1 MRVAESI
8 ILDALTRG
16 GCIKTFYRISSRQAA
31 ESATRIPEGY
41 ILESPGER
49 EDIVLSRADFHAL
62 EKLLEQISFNA
73 PELTEKTI
81 TVDEA
86 YVDKQLADIVINRD
100 LTQFIL

>member
-49 EDIVLSRADFHAL
+49 KILCSRADFHAL
-62 EKLLEQISFNA
+62 EKLLEQKETWEQVVGVTCFGGA
-73 PELTEKTI
+73 TWQLRP
-81 TVDEA
+81 TV
-86 YVDKQLADIVINRD
+86 QS
-100 LTQFIL
+100 

>member
-41 ILESPGER
+41 ILESPGEQ

-62 EKLLEQISFNA
+62 EKLLEQKETWEQVVGVTCFGGA
-73 PELTEKTI
+73 TWQLRP
-81 TVDEA
+81 TV
-86 YVDKQLADIVINRD
+86 QS
-100 LTQFIL
+100 

>member
-31 ESATRIPEGY
+31 ESATRVPEGY

-49 EDIVLSRADFHAL
+49 EDIVLSHADFHAL
-62 EKLLEQISFNA
+62 EKQLEQKETWEQVVGVTCFGGA
-73 PELTEKTI
+73 TW
-81 TVDEA
+81 
-86 YVDKQLADIVINRD
+86 QLRAGSV
-100 LTQFIL
+100 

>member
-62 EKLLEQISFNA
+62 EKLLEKLLEQKETWEQVVGVTCFGGA
-73 PELTEKTI
+73 TWQLRP
-81 TVDEA
+81 TV
-86 YVDKQLADIVINRD
+86 QS
-100 LTQFIL
+100 

>member
-31 ESATRIPEGY
+31 ESATRIPEWY

-49 EDIVLSRADFHAL
+49 EDIVLSHADFHAL
-62 EKLLEQISFNA
+62 EKQLEQKETWEQVVGVTCFGGA
-73 PELTEKTI
+73 TW
-81 TVDEA
+81 
-86 YVDKQLADIVINRD
+86 QLRAGSV
-100 LTQFIL
+100 

>member
-49 EDIVLSRADFHAL
+49 EDIVLSHADFHAL
-62 EKLLEQISFNA
+62 EKLLEQKETWEQVVGVTCFGGA
-73 PELTEKTI
+73 TW
-81 TVDEA
+81 
-86 YVDKQLADIVINRD
+86 QLRAGSV
-100 LTQFIL
+100 

>member
-41 ILESPGER
+41 ILESPGEP
-49 EDIVLSRADFHAL
+49 EDIVLSHADFHAL
-62 EKLLEQISFNA
+62 EKQLEQKETWEQVVGVTCFGGATWKLRAGSM
-73 PELTEKTI
+73 
-81 TVDEA
+81 
-86 YVDKQLADIVINRD
+86 
-100 LTQFIL
+100 

>member
-49 EDIVLSRADFHAL
+49 EDIVLSRADFMRWRSCWSRR
-62 EKLLEQISFNA
+62 KPGSRWS
-73 PELTEKTI
+73 
-81 TVDEA
+81 V
-86 YVDKQLADIVINRD
+86 
-100 LTQFIL
+100 

>member
-41 ILESPGER
+41 ILESPGEP
-49 EDIVLSRADFHAL
+49 EDIVLSHADFHAL
-62 EKLLEQISFNA
+62 EKQLEQKETWEQVVGVTCFGGA
-73 PELTEKTI
+73 TW
-81 TVDEA
+81 
-86 YVDKQLADIVINRD
+86 QLRAGSV
-100 LTQFIL
+100 

>member
-41 ILESPGER
+41 ILESPGDR
-49 EDIVLSRADFHAL
+49 EDIVLSHADFHAL
-62 EKLLEQISFNA
+62 EKLLEQISFAA
-73 PELTEKTI
+73 PELAEKAITI
-81 TVDEA
+81 DAA
-86 YVDKQLADIVINRD
+86 YVDKQLADIVVNRD

>member
-41 ILESPGER
+41 ILESPGEP
-49 EDIVLSRADFHAL
+49 EDIVLSHADFHAL
-62 EKLLEQISFNA
+62 EKQLE
-73 PELTEKTI
+73 EKETWEQVVGV
-81 TVDEA
+81 TCFGGA
-86 YVDKQLADIVINRD
+86 TWQLRAGAV
-100 LTQFIL
+100 

>member
-41 ILESPGER
+41 ILESPGEP
-49 EDIVLSRADFHAL
+49 EDIVLSHADFHAL
-62 EKLLEQISFNA
+62 EKQLELKETWEQVVGVTCFGGA
-73 PELTEKTI
+73 TW
-81 TVDEA
+81 
-86 YVDKQLADIVINRD
+86 QLRAGAV
-100 LTQFIL
+100 

>member
-49 EDIVLSRADFHAL
+49 EDIVFSHADFHAL
-62 EKLLEQISFNA
+62 EKQLE
-73 PELTEKTI
+73 EKETWEQVVGV
-81 TVDEA
+81 TCFGGA
-86 YVDKQLADIVINRD
+86 TWQLRAGSV
-100 LTQFIL
+100 

>member
-49 EDIVLSRADFHAL
+49 EDIVLSHADFHAL
-62 EKLLEQISFNA
+62 EKQLEQKETWEQVVGVTCFGGA
-73 PELTEKTI
+73 TW
-81 TVDEA
+81 
-86 YVDKQLADIVINRD
+86 QLRAGSM
-100 LTQFIL
+100 

>member
-49 EDIVLSRADFHAL
+49 EDIVLSHADFHAL
-62 EKLLEQISFNA
+62 EKQLEQKETWEQVVGVTCFGGA
-73 PELTEKTI
+73 TW
-81 TVDEA
+81 
-86 YVDKQLADIVINRD
+86 QLRAGSV
-100 LTQFIL
+100 

>member
-1 MRVAESI
+1 M

-49 EDIVLSRADFHAL
+49 EDIVLSHADFHAL
-62 EKLLEQISFNA
+62 EKQLE
-73 PELTEKTI
+73 EKETWEQVVGV
-81 TVDEA
+81 TCFGGA
-86 YVDKQLADIVINRD
+86 TWQLRAGSV
-100 LTQFIL
+100 

>member
-62 EKLLEQISFNA
+62 EKLLEQKETGAGGRCDLFWWGNMA
-73 PELTEKTI
+73 AETDCTEL
-81 TVDEA
+81 
-86 YVDKQLADIVINRD
+86 NN
-100 LTQFIL
+100 

>member
-49 EDIVLSRADFHAL
+49 EDIVLSHADFHAL
-62 EKLLEQISFNA
+62 EKQLEQKDTWEQMVGVTCFGGA
-73 PELTEKTI
+73 TW
-81 TVDEA
+81 
-86 YVDKQLADIVINRD
+86 QLRAGSV
-100 LTQFIL
+100 

>member
-49 EDIVLSRADFHAL
+49 EDIVLSHADFHAL
-62 EKLLEQISFNA
+62 EK
-73 PELTEKTI
+73 
-81 TVDEA
+81 
-86 YVDKQLADIVINRD
+86 QLVGVTCFGGATWQLRAGSV
-100 LTQFIL
+100 

>member
-49 EDIVLSRADFHAL
+49 EDIVVSRADFHAL
-62 EKLLEQISFNA
+62 EKLLEQKETWEQVVGVTCIDVA
-73 PELTEKTI
+73 TGQLRP
-81 TVDEA
+81 TV
-86 YVDKQLADIVINRD
+86 QS
-100 LTQFIL
+100 